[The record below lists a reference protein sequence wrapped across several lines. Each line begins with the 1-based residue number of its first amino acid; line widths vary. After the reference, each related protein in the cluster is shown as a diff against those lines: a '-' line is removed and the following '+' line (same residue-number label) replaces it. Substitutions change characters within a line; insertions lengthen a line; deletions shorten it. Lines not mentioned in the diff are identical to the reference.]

1 MTTLHFAMEFK
12 SLNKTES
19 LACQHVWPCLHLD
32 LQLPE
37 VKSWSIDF
45 NCECMHIQWYC
56 ILTQT
61 DASKKRTSSNRAMS
75 NFTEWCYIKCCILYF
90 TVWNLKNCK
99 ISFLAQ
105 PSKHLDQP
113 AECCHLQFICIYGVL
128 FLDIFKPSAI
138 GWILGWAR
146 CSEDQLSLLLL
157 F

>member
-1 MTTLHFAMEFK
+1 MEFK
-12 SLNKTES
+12 RLNKTEN

-37 VKSWSIDF
+37 VRSSWSIDF
-45 NCECMHIQWYC
+45 NSNC
-56 ILTQT
+56 IFNGTAYLHGLTLL
-61 DASKKRTSSNRAMS
+61 KKTSSYREMS
-75 NFTEWCYIKCCILYF
+75 YFTKWCYIECYILYF